1 MKINIKAIALIFMAA
16 AINLSSCTKTKYSF
30 GDIKTPTD
38 VSLTAKVAGVTDATP
53 NGTGNGAVTITLA
66 AQNAITYKVDFGDG
80 HVLMEPAGTINY
92 NYTSPGTFDY
102 TITVSAVGTG
112 GTSST
117 TSKKVTVFVAFT
129 IPEAIVTALT
139 GNASKVWQTANET
152 VGHVGV
158 GPADT
163 YQSDYYSAGPNERA
177 ACLYDDEITFTKV
190 GNGITMSIDNKGASF
205 FTAASTA
212 FYGKSGGDNC
222 YDIDETGVKKLAF
235 MNATSG
241 STTANSTRIQFV
253 VPGNGLINFGTG
265 GTAYEIMA
273 YTDNTITLRN
283 IGIDKLAWYQKLQVK
298 K

>member
-1 MKINIKAIALIFMAA
+1 MKINIKSIALVFAVA
-16 AINLSSCTKTKYSF
+16 VINLSSCKKTQYSF
-30 GDIKTPTD
+30 GELKTPTA
-38 VSLTAKVAGVTDATP
+38 LTITPTVTGVTAATP
-53 NGTGNGAVTITLA
+53 NGAGTGAITLTLSA
-66 AQNAITYKVDFGDG
+66 KDAITYKVDFGDG
-80 HVLMEPAGTINY
+80 NIIMEPAGTINY
-92 NYTSPGTFDY
+92 NYTNPGTFDY

-112 GTSST
+112 GTSTT
-117 TSKKVTVFVAFT
+117 TSKKVTVFVDFT
-129 IPEAIVTALT
+129 IPEAIMEGLT
-139 GNASKVWQTANET
+139 GNSEKVWQTANET

-190 GNGITMSIDNKGASF
+190 GNGITMSINNKGASF

-222 YDIDETGVKKLAF
+222 YDIDASGVKKLAF

-241 STTANSTRIQFV
+241 STSANSTRIQFV

-265 GTAYEIMA
+265 GTTYEIMA
-273 YTDNTITLRN
+273 LTDNTITLRN